1 MYDMEDSDYI
11 KNLIIKVVGQQDLER
26 FLNIGFCGWWVEELF
41 IK

>member
-11 KNLIIKVVGQQDLER
+11 KNLIMKVVGQQDLKR
-26 FLNIGFCGWWVEELF
+26 FLNIGVCGWWIEGLF

>member
-11 KNLIIKVVGQQDLER
+11 KNLIMKVVGQDLER
-26 FLNIGFCGWWVEELF
+26 FLNTGVCGWWIEGLF